1 MKSSQLTI
9 KAHSSGQIEFTG
21 LIISL
26 RSVLGTFC
34 EAVIGYPGLPNVE
47 RNLYNGDAV
56 LYETTES
63 GTIEVR
69 VIGISGVQVE
79 FLVTQ
84 VAPKIGLLAGG
95 ANVDPNNSPFNP
107 AELQRVRESLES
119 LKSQIQ
125 RGALLAPEQF
135 DLLSRKIDEIQ
146 SASERMGRKDWINYV
161 AGSLTALCF
170 HAAFAPEVTRE
181 IFTAANSAFTWLFS
195 TGILLLQ

>member
-1 MKSSQLTI
+1 MKSSKLTI
-9 KAHSSGQIEFTG
+9 KAYSSGQIEFTG

-26 RSVLGTFC
+26 RANYGSFC
-34 EAVIGYPGLPNVE
+34 QAVIGYPGLPNVE
-47 RNLYNGDAV
+47 RELRNGDAV

-69 VIGISGVQVE
+69 VLSVNAAQVE

-107 AELQRVRESLES
+107 EELQRVRKSLES
-119 LKSQIQ
+119 LKSEIQ

-135 DLLSRKIDEIQ
+135 DLLSRKVDEIQ
-146 SASERMGRKDWINYV
+146 SASERMNRKDWINYV

-170 HAAFAPEVTRE
+170 HAAFAPEVTRQ